1 MDTADLPDSG
11 CTEAGQ
17 QVGSQVLVGGVG
29 SMGGLWRA
37 VPAKEACDVQGLSA
51 AEKPVASAGVGLLAH
66 GAGAR
71 DESETGNVWYHEA
84 LEEFDH
90 QRRLA
95 SVA

>member
-1 MDTADLPDSG
+1 
-11 CTEAGQ
+11 
-17 QVGSQVLVGGVG
+17 
-29 SMGGLWRA
+29 
-37 VPAKEACDVQGLSA
+37 VPAKEARDVQGLSA

-66 GAGAR
+66 GAGAQ